1 MLAASR
7 ATLLLAE
14 FLAGVSSSPDAEAA
28 LRAGVEGAARAL
40 NAPVAAIVCDGRA
53 RTSTGYPVGDVPHE
67 ELAQVAAGD
76 RQALTIPA
84 ADQTGCAIAVPLGAL
99 DGHLIVARVGDE
111 GFRAEDIDLAR
122 GMAKVLDMS
131 YQMLRTV
138 ESERKLRDRSERQ
151 AAENAAL
158 LVSLRERQRLSEELS
173 AIQRAI
179 SRRDPL
185 ADILD
190 SVTRGVRELLGDDIA
205 VLRQGAPTLSTEQSS
220 SEPWLPAE
228 YRIVSAAGGPIEL
241 GEWLATVPMP
251 DHLAPGRAMRPD
263 KSVHRYT
270 FTAGPTRVQSA
281 PPRIRTAIAAP
292 VHESG
297 KVIGS
302 LVVGSCD
309 QAREFSDHDH
319 ATLLAFAEHASLA
332 VTDANTLE
340 AMYRAFHD
348 SLTGL
353 ASRALF
359 LDRLHHGL
367 LQAVRTRTNLTL
379 LFIDL
384 DHFKTVNDTLGHS
397 AGDDLL
403 IAVAERLRHCLR
415 ASDTAARFGGDEFV
429 VLLHAATSV
438 AATVVANRIIEAIR
452 APIMAGGKEVF
463 VSASIGI
470 AASDWGT
477 VGADELLRNADV
489 AMYRA
494 KRAGRGQYATFEPQ
508 MHATLVERLQLEAD
522 LRLALDRGEMAI
534 HYQPIVALAT
544 GAVTGVEALLR
555 WNHPRRGPLV
565 PADFIAVADECG
577 ALETIGMW
585 VLREASLQVRRWQQH
600 GGRALSVHVNI
611 SASQLMQ
618 PTLCAQISEALAV
631 SRLTPNCLV
640 LELTEALIIAD
651 SPSTM
656 VRLRELKDV
665 GVRLAV
671 DDFGAGYY
679 SPGALQRF
687 PVDIVKMDPSF
698 VDGIGSSADATA
710 FARKIVDLARTLDLQ
725 LIAEGVQRREQFEEL
740 RLARCE
746 LGQGYYFAEPRA
758 TDELPAL
765 RRELDG
771 AWQSIAGL
779 PTLAGAM
786 PGPRAAL
793 EPHAP

>member
-1 MLAASR
+1 MTR
-7 ATLLLAE
+7 QLLVVPTAHR
-14 FLAGVSSSPDAEAA
+14 P
-28 LRAGVEGAARAL
+28 AR
-40 NAPVAAIVCDGRA
+40 
-53 RTSTGYPVGDVPHE
+53 
-67 ELAQVAAGD
+67 
-76 RQALTIPA
+76 
-84 ADQTGCAIAVPLGAL
+84 AIAVPVRSL
-99 DGHLIVARVGDE
+99 DGHLVVARVGDE
-111 GFRAEDIDLAR
+111 PFSTEEVDLAR
-122 GMAKVLDMS
+122 GMARVMDMTF
-131 YQMLRTV
+131 QMLHTLD
-138 ESERKLRDRSERQ
+138 SERQLRDRSERQ

-158 LVSLRERQRLSEELS
+158 LVSLRARQRLSEELS

-190 SVTRGVRELLGDDIA
+190 SVTRGVRDLLGDDIA
-205 VLRQGAPTLSTEQSS
+205 VLRQGAPTLSTEHSA

-228 YRIVSAAGGPIEL
+228 YQIVSAAGGPDEL
-241 GEWLATVPMP
+241 ANWFATVPMP

-263 KSVHRYT
+263 KSVHHYT
-270 FTAGPTRVQSA
+270 FTAGPSRVQSA
-281 PPRIRTAIAAP
+281 PRRVRTAIAAP

-309 QAREFSDHDH
+309 ETREFSDHDH

-403 IAVAERLRHCLR
+403 ISVAERLRHCLR

-429 VLLHAATSV
+429 VLLHATS
-438 AATVVANRIIEAIR
+438 ADSATVVASRIIDAIG
-452 APIMAGGKEVF
+452 APIIAGGREVF
-463 VSASIGI
+463 VGASIGI

-477 VGADELLRNADV
+477 VSADELLRNADV

-494 KRAGRGQYATFEPQ
+494 KRAGRGQYAMFEPQ

-522 LRLALDRGEMAI
+522 LRLALDRGEMAV

-544 GAVTGVEALLR
+544 GEITGVEALLR
-555 WNHPRRGPLV
+555 WDHPRRGPLV
-565 PADFIAVADECG
+565 PADFIAVAEECG
-577 ALETIGMW
+577 ALVPIGMW
-585 VLREASLQVRRWQQH
+585 VLREATLQVRRWQQH
-600 GGRALSVHVNI
+600 RGAPLTVSVNI
-611 SASQLMQ
+611 SAGQLAQ
-618 PTLCAQISEALAV
+618 ENLCTEIAEALAV
-631 SRLTPNCLV
+631 SRLAPTCLI
-640 LELTEALIIAD
+640 LDITEALIIGD
-651 SPSTM
+651 SPSTLA
-656 VRLRELKDV
+656 RLRELKQL
-665 GVRLAV
+665 GVQLAV

-679 SPGALQRF
+679 SPAALQRF
-687 PVDIVKMDPSF
+687 PVDIVKIDPSF
-698 VDGIGSSADATA
+698 VDGIGSSSDATA
-710 FARKIVDLARTLDLQ
+710 FARKIVDLAHTLDLQ
-725 LIAEGVQRREQFEEL
+725 IIAEGVQRREQFDEL

-746 LGQGYYFAEPRA
+746 LAQGYYFAEPCR

-765 RRELDG
+765 RSELHG
-771 AWQSIAGL
+771 SWQSLTASTQLATL
-779 PTLAGAM
+779 PA
-786 PGPRAAL
+786 PRGSV
-793 EPHAP
+793 EPQQAP

>member
-1 MLAASR
+1 MKNLRASR
-7 ATLLLAE
+7 PATDELL
-14 FLAGVSSSPDAEAA
+14 V
-28 LRAGVEGAARAL
+28 
-40 NAPVAAIVCDGRA
+40 
-53 RTSTGYPVGDVPHE
+53 VP
-67 ELAQVAAGD
+67 
-76 RQALTIPA
+76 T
-84 ADQTGCAIAVPLGAL
+84 ADQPGRAIAVPVSSL
-99 DGHLIVARVGDE
+99 DGHLVVARVGHE
-111 GFRAEDIDLAR
+111 PFSPEEVDLAR
-122 GMAKVLDMS
+122 GMARVMDITF
-131 YQMLRTV
+131 QMLRTLD
-138 ESERKLRDRSERQ
+138 SERQLRDHSERQ

-158 LVSLRERQRLSEELS
+158 LVSLRARQRLSEELS

-190 SVTRGVRELLGDDIA
+190 SVTRGVRDLLGDEIA
-205 VLRQGAPTLSTEQSS
+205 VLRQGAPTLSTEHSA

-228 YRIVSAAGGPIEL
+228 YQIVSAAGGPGEL
-241 GEWLATVPMP
+241 GDWLATVPMP

-263 KSVHRYT
+263 KSVHHYT
-270 FTAGPTRVQSA
+270 FTAGPSRVQSA
-281 PPRIRTAIAAP
+281 PPRVRTAIAAP

-309 QAREFSDHDH
+309 EAREFSDNDH

-384 DHFKTVNDTLGHS
+384 DHFKAVNDTLGHS

-403 IAVAERLRHCLR
+403 ITVAERLRQCLR

-429 VLLHAATSV
+429 VLLHATSAD
-438 AATVVANRIIEAIR
+438 AATVVAGRIIDAIR
-452 APIMAGGKEVF
+452 APIRAGGREVF
-463 VSASIGI
+463 VGASIGI

-477 VGADELLRNADV
+477 VSADELLRNADV

-508 MHATLVERLQLEAD
+508 MHATVVERLQLEAE
-522 LRLALDRGEMAI
+522 LRPALDRGEMAV

-544 GAVTGVEALLR
+544 GEVTGVEALLR

-565 PADFIAVADECG
+565 AADFIAVAEECG
-577 ALETIGMW
+577 ALAPIGMW
-585 VLREASLQVRRWQQH
+585 VLREATLQVRRWQLHH
-600 GGRALSVHVNI
+600 GRPLTVSVNI
-611 SASQLMQ
+611 SAGQLAQ
-618 PTLCAQISEALAV
+618 PGLCAEIAEALAV
-631 SRLTPNCLV
+631 SRLAPSCLI
-640 LELTEALIIAD
+640 LEITESLIIAD
-651 SPSTM
+651 AAPTLA
-656 VRLRELKDV
+656 RLHELKEL

-679 SPGALQRF
+679 SPAALQRF
-687 PVDIVKMDPSF
+687 PVDIVKIDQSF
-698 VDGIGSSADATA
+698 VDGIGSSSDSTA
-710 FARKIVDLARTLDLQ
+710 FARRIVDLAHTLELQ
-725 LIAEGVQRREQFEEL
+725 LVAEGVQRREQLDEL
-740 RLARCE
+740 RLAGCE
-746 LGQGYYFAEPRA
+746 FAQGHYFAEPCR
-758 TDELPAL
+758 TDELPGL

-771 AWQSIAGL
+771 TWQSLAEGPKAERRSRGL
-779 PTLAGAM
+779 DPRLTQPPRRSWLAAKSTSAVLTVPPRRPGAVWYFQYRFVWAMTLSGVGA
-786 PGPRAAL
+786 
-793 EPHAP
+793 PHADWSSVVCASPTSVAS